1 MLWGVLQW
9 SISLISLLVLVA
21 TERIFENTTNSG
33 NNDRDIK
40 IVFIISAELVPVQ
53 TPKNLKFCRF
63 YMSFGDWVYILCRL
77 SHFGKKYKNIE
88 KRAINAVVNRTNWL
102 YLPRKENDIELIYQ

>member
-1 MLWGVLQW
+1 MQW

-77 SHFGKKYKNIE
+77 SHFGKNRKILKN
-88 KRAINAVVNRTNWL
+88 
-102 YLPRKENDIELIYQ
+102 EL